1 MILSLLTGRI
11 LRSHV
16 TQPAPRLLPRLLLV
30 TLFAAFLSGCA
41 KREDSQ
47 AKPESETAGEGV
59 NTELQGKIDIDG
71 SSTVFPITEAA
82 ASRFRKL
89 YPNVNINVGV
99 SGTGGGFKR
108 FTRGETDI
116 SDASRPIDVAEFEAA
131 AKSDVK
137 AIELPI
143 AYDGLTVVVHPE
155 NDWVDQL
162 TIDEIKKIY
171 ASGDAS
177 SPAPK
182 MWSEIRAGF
191 PERAIEPF
199 APGTDSGT
207 FDYFREVTVGSK
219 NSLRSDMSTSED
231 DNVLVTGVAG
241 SPGSIGFFGAAY
253 YEENKTKVR
262 AVPIVN
268 PETGKAVL
276 PSADTIKS
284 GEYSPMSRPVFIYIN
299 AKSIARPEVK
309 LFVNYFLTNAAEISS
324 AVGYQPIPEELYKQG
339 LANFQG
345 RKTGTHYLTAEGEK
359 RSGALVE
366 VFQEPNRREAP

>member
-1 MILSLLTGRI
+1 VTLILPIGRCLRHAASHSV
-11 LRSHV
+11 LRSFE
-16 TQPAPRLLPRLLLV
+16 
-30 TLFAAFLSGCA
+30 TLFLAGVLGVLVCGCA

-47 AKPESETAGEGV
+47 PQPESGEAGEV
-59 NTELQGKIDIDG
+59 ANTELQGKIDIDG

-82 ASRFRKL
+82 ASQFRKL

-116 SDASRPIDVAEFEAA
+116 SDASRPIDASEFAA
-131 AKSDVK
+131 AVEAGVK

-162 TIDEIKKIY
+162 TIDEIRKIY
-171 ASGDAS
+171 GSGDDK

-182 MWSEIRAGF
+182 LWSEVRASF
-191 PERAIEPF
+191 PARAIEPF

-253 YEENKTKVR
+253 YEENKTKIR

-324 AVGYQPIPEELYKQG
+324 AVGYQPIPAELYQQG
-339 LANFQG
+339 LANFSG

-359 RSGALVE
+359 RSGALVD
-366 VFQEPNRREAP
+366 VFQEQNLRETP